1 MKKNINKLN
10 PVLKKLMISAF
21 VTFSVLLIITGCRTQ
36 EINPPERATKFMAAI
51 LDLSNEQTKKIE
63 PLAENLFA
71 ERKGL
76 IDIRKTINNEIIV
89 QM

>member
-1 MKKNINKLN
+1 
-10 PVLKKLMISAF
+10 MIDAI
-21 VTFSVLLIITGCRTQ
+21 VAFSVSLIIVGCHTK
-36 EINPPERATKFMAAI
+36 ELNPPERATKFMAAI